1 MTTQQPADTLDRLYR
16 ILRWVFLLAVLVYL
30 VLFGLNSLTRLRRFS
45 PDSMNY
51 VDVARNIAA
60 GRGIVQSTL
69 GFNQP
74 HWDDNRAIPTPI
86 TSQPP
91 VYALLIVLFGLTG
104 LSWADAAL
112 LVPVLSYAAILLLT
126 WLLVRELFDPGAA
139 LIATAGLLL
148 YAPLRFVS
156 SYAWSEAP
164 AIALAWLAL
173 WLLSRTRHTLRQRY
187 LWPVLAG
194 LATGLAFATR
204 YAFLPLFVLGI
215 LLLIEPDN
223 RHWTWRNL
231 ALYTAGFALP
241 ALWVVGRSLYF
252 DGALLGPA
260 RNPSPRG
267 LGQNWGDTIDGLL
280 KSYLDGVEREQQGL
294 WFWVSIIGMG
304 LILAARRRLRPTL
317 AEVFLGGKAYLLSFW
332 TLGYLALLL
341 YQRTQTHF
349 DQIGPRL
356 VVPAGVALV
365 LLWAVLLVKTVRLPA
380 KHLIYG
386 ALLLGA
392 LGIRDQVKLW
402 RELEPQ
408 SEAGAVARSERLS
421 WVRDHTTARD
431 LVVGDDVMDLPFYF
445 NYGAAISFSPY
456 PYTDHPD
463 YDTLM
468 AYLEPRCTQYENIF
482 LLLRRRCD
490 NEACWRWMY
499 GPFIADLVTRHTDAY
514 AGVILHRYLGDGYV
528 FRLAPCD

>member
-1 MTTQQPADTLDRLYR
+1 MTARQPADALNRAYSV
-16 ILRWVFLLAVLVYL
+16 LRWVFLLAVLVYL
-30 VLFGLNSLTRLRRFS
+30 TLFGLNSLTRLRRFS

-74 HWDDNRAIPTPI
+74 HWDAGRTIPTPI

-91 VYALLIVLFGLTG
+91 VYALLIVLLSALG

-112 LVPVLSYAAILLLT
+112 LVPVLSYGAVLLLT
-126 WLLVRELFDPGAA
+126 WLLVRELFDPGVA
-139 LIATAGLLL
+139 LIATACLLL

-164 AIALAWLAL
+164 AVALAWLAL
-173 WLLSRTRHTLRQRY
+173 WLLARTRRTLRQRY
-187 LWPVLAG
+187 LWPLLAG

-215 LLLIEPDN
+215 LLLIEPES
-223 RHWTWRNL
+223 RQWTARNL
-231 ALYTAGFALP
+231 ALYAAGFVLP

-260 RNPSPRG
+260 RNSSLRG
-267 LGQNWGDTIDGLL
+267 LGENWGDMIDALF
-280 KSYLDGVEREQQGL
+280 KSYLDGVERERQGL
-294 WFWVSIIGMG
+294 WFWLSMIGMG
-304 LILAARRRLRPTL
+304 LILAARRQLGKTL
-317 AEVFLGGKAYLLSFW
+317 EEVFLGGKAYLL
-332 TLGYLALLL
+332 TLWALSYLGLLL

-365 LLWAVLLVKTVRLPA
+365 LLWTVLLVKTVKLEA
-380 KHLIYG
+380 KYLIYG

-392 LGIRDQVKLW
+392 LAIRDQVKLW
-402 RELEPQ
+402 QELEPQ
-408 SEAGAVARSERLS
+408 SEADAIARSERLS
-421 WVRDHTTARD
+421 WVAQHTTARD
-431 LVVGDDVMDLPFYF
+431 LVVGDDTMDLPFYF
-445 NYGAAISFSPY
+445 GYEAAISFSPY

-468 AYLEPRCTQYENIF
+468 AYLDQHCAEYSNIF
-482 LLLRRRCD
+482 LVLRRRCD
-490 NEACWRWMY
+490 NETCWRYMY
-499 GPFIADLVTRHTDAY
+499 GPFIADLVAGRTEAY
-514 AGVILHRYLGDGYV
+514 AGVTVQRRLSDGYV
-528 FRLAPCD
+528 FRLSPCD

>member
-30 VLFGLNSLTRLRRFS
+30 ALFGLNSLTRLRRFS

-74 HWDDNRAIPTPI
+74 HWDAARTIPTPL

-104 LSWADAAL
+104 LSLADAAL
-112 LVPVLSYAAILLLT
+112 LVPILSYAAILLLT
-126 WLLVRELFDPGAA
+126 WLLVRDLFDSGTA
-139 LIATAGLLL
+139 LIATACLLI

-173 WLLSRTRHTLRQRY
+173 WLLARTRHTLRQRY
-187 LWPVLAG
+187 LLPVLAG
-194 LATGLAFATR
+194 LAAGLAFATR

-223 RHWTWRNL
+223 LHWTWRNL
-231 ALYTAGFALP
+231 ALYAAGFALP
-241 ALWVVGRSLYF
+241 ALWVIGRSLYF

-260 RNPSPRG
+260 RNPSLRG
-267 LGQNWGDTIDGLL
+267 LGQNWGDTIDGLF
-280 KSYLDGVEREQQGL
+280 KFYLDGVEREQQGL
-294 WFWVSIIGMG
+294 WFWISIIGMG
-304 LILAARRRLRPTL
+304 LILAARRRLGKTL
-317 AEVFLGGKAYLLSFW
+317 EEVFLGGKAYSLTFW
-332 TLGYLALLL
+332 TLGYLGLLL

-365 LLWAVLLVKTVRLPA
+365 LLWAVLLVKTARLEA

-386 ALLLGA
+386 ALLLAA
-392 LGIRDQVKLW
+392 LALRDQVKLW
-402 RELEPQ
+402 REIEPQ
-408 SEAGAVARSERLS
+408 TEADAVARSERLN
-421 WVRDHTTARD
+421 WVAQYTTSHD

-445 NYGAAISFSPY
+445 GYQAAISFSPY

-468 AYLEPRCTQYENIF
+468 AYLEPRCTEYERMY

-499 GPFIADLVTRHTDAY
+499 GPFIADLVAGRMDAY
-514 AGVILHRYLGDGYV
+514 AGVTLHRYLSDGYV